1 MSFAASSFV
10 SRYLAGWLLL
20 LGLCQT
26 TAWAAEPPNTMG
38 QRMQACAS
46 CHGKEGRASNSG
58 YLPRIAGK
66 PAGYLYNQLINF
78 RDGRRQN
85 ATMAYLLDHMSDQYL
100 MDIANHFASLDLP
113 YPPAQTIKAPAA
125 TLARGEQLVRHG
137 DATRGVPA
145 CAGCHGAAMTG
156 VVPAMPG
163 LVPHKTPKGN
173 IHSTTNGHQRRRQHW
188 PSERTAP
195 GFINPSHAA
204 TKCRFQAEIGP
215 RHHGGAGFGRG
226 MTSQPSRPSSR
237 PPASTA
243 KPAR

>member
-1 MSFAASSFV
+1 MSSAAFSFV
-10 SRYLAGWLLL
+10 SRHLAGWLLL

-85 ATMAYLLDHMSDQYL
+85 ATMAYLLDHMSDPYL
-100 MDIANHFASLDLP
+100 MEIANHFASLDLP
-113 YPPAQTIKAPAA
+113 YPPAQTTQAPAA

-145 CAGCHGAAMTG
+145 CASCHGAAMTG
-156 VVPAMPG
+156 VAPAMPG
-163 LVPHKTPKGN
+163 LLGLPHEKTNWVYFREADWFGIVGMILGHRCTSSKSSSNRIACALCLCPLGN
-173 IHSTTNGHQRRRQHW
+173 KKISQV
-188 PSERTAP
+188 
-195 GFINPSHAA
+195 I
-204 TKCRFQAEIGP
+204 EISVCHIGI
-215 RHHGGAGFGRG
+215 
-226 MTSQPSRPSSR
+226 
-237 PPASTA
+237 
-243 KPAR
+243 